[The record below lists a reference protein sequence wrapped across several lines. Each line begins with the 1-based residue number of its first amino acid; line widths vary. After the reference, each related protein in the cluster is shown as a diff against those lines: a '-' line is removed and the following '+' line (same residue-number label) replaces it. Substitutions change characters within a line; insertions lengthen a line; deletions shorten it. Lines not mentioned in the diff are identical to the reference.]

1 MALGGDKYYIFENFT
16 KKNKALLDEQSKGLS
31 YFYLIKNE
39 DGLILGR
46 INLVNVDKNQGT
58 GHIGYRVGESYIGK
72 GIANKSVNL
81 LLTTINK
88 QEIKEILAKTTTD
101 NIASQR
107 VLEKNGFKH
116 IATSDETF
124 EMNGESLR
132 FIYYK
137 WTN

>member
-1 MALGGDKYYIFENFT
+1 MNITIEKLQESDDEKLFAFELENRAYFEEMVPSRGDEYYIFENFT

-46 INLVNVDKNQGT
+46 INLVNVDKNQGI

-81 LLTTINK
+81 
-88 QEIKEILAKTTTD
+88 
-101 NIASQR
+101 
-107 VLEKNGFKH
+107 
-116 IATSDETF
+116 
-124 EMNGESLR
+124 
-132 FIYYK
+132 
-137 WTN
+137 